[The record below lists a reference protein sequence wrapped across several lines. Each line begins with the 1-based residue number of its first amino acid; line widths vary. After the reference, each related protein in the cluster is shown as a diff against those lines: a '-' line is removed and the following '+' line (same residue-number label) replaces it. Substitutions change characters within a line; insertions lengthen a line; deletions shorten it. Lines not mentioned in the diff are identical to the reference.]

1 METLS
6 GDPRPEKIVGYL
18 RSRLEKMQDL
28 NMIIDCTRNLGP
40 QEYTFLQQLPASDA
54 TIERSFL
61 MLGKVLRPDRPF
73 ADRNLKKYVLTYI
86 NST

>member
-54 TIERSFL
+54 TIERSFS
-61 MLGKVLRPDRPF
+61 MLRKVLRPGAF
-73 ADRNLKKYVLTYI
+73 ADGNLKKHVLTYI
-86 NST
+86 NLT